1 MDFDGDFLEKR
12 KSAHCAPLLT
22 EWFLYLYKANFI
34 QGLLKKKRKD
44 ANPLI
49 SRSGI

>member
-22 EWFLYLYKANFI
+22 E
-34 QGLLKKKRKD
+34 
-44 ANPLI
+44 
-49 SRSGI
+49 